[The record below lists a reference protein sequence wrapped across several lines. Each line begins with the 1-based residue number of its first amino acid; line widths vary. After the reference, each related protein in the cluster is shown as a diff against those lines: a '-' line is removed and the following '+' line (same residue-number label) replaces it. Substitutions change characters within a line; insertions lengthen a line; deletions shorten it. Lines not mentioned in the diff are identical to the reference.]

1 MKYALGKYALVAMI
15 FPVLFFSIPSQ
26 SQVRVSSSPMGP
38 QGDIGFSVGTLT
50 APSSASASG
59 NHSMQTLGGGAY
71 LGFSGN
77 YLFRNSLGFG
87 SEISWRASQNLYQG
101 FQTFRPILYDFH
113 ATYAPNLGHHAQ
125 LELIGGLGGLSTRFY
140 TPYYACNYFTCTN
153 YASSNHFMGDVG
165 AGVRFYLYND
175 ALFVR
180 PEFREYFIDNAYEF
194 SSGHASREGVTLG
207 YAFGR

>member
-1 MKYALGKYALVAMI
+1 LKYVLVAMI
-15 FPVLFFSIPSQ
+15 FSVLFFSIPSQ

-50 APSSASASG
+50 APSSTSASG
-59 NHSMQTLGGGAY
+59 NHSPQTIGGGAY

-77 YLFRNSLGFG
+77 FLFRNNLGFG
-87 SEISWRASQNLYQG
+87 SEVSWRASRNLYQG
-101 FQTFRPILYDFH
+101 FQPFRPIFYDFH
-113 ATYAPNLGHHAQ
+113 ATYAPNVGQHAQ
-125 LELIGGLGGLSTRFY
+125 LEFIAGIGGLSTRFY
-140 TPYYACNYFTCTN
+140 SPFIACDIFACTN

-165 AGVRFYLYND
+165 AGVRFYVYNGIF
-175 ALFVR
+175 LR
-180 PEFREYFIDNAYEF
+180 PEFREYFIDNAFEF